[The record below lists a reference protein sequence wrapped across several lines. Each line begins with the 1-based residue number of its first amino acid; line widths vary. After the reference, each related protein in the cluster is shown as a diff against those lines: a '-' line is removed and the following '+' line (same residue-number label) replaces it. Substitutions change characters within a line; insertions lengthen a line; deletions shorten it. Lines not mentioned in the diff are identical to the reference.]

1 MAVSVALVFAV
12 GDERVC
18 HQVVI
23 IDDTYCEPTPESL
36 FADLSLLTG
45 DLVTVEPDVTE
56 IIIDDSDGDDCGEY
70 T

>member
-1 MAVSVALVFAV
+1 MAVSVELQFRV

-23 IDDTYCEPTPESL
+23 IDDNGCEPSPEMF

-45 DLVTVEPDVTE
+45 ELVTVLPNFTV
-56 IIIDDSDGDDCGEY
+56 IIIDDTDENDCG
-70 T
+70 